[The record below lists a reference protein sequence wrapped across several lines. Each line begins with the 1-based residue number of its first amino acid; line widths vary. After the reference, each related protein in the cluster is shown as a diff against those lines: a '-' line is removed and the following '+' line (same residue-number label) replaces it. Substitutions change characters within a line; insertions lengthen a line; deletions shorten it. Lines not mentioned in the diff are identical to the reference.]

1 MKMSSLSPKEKQP
14 RLCHFSYFVKRL
26 MGKDFLKKLNS
37 HHRSPTDTLPNNMGK
52 LIISTEI
59 ICNKGKK
66 NAADKYIF
74 NQSVKNRNRR
84 I

>member
-1 MKMSSLSPKEKQP
+1 
-14 RLCHFSYFVKRL
+14 

-84 I
+84 IWEQEISISKAQRILFS